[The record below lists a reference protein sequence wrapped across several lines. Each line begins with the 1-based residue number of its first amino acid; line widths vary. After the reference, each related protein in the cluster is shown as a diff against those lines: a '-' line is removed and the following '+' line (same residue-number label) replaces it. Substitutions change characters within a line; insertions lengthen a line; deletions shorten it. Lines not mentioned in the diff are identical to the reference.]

1 MKNMRCLYCDMKI
14 NKYSLYDLFVEED
27 KLCFKCRKQMPIN
40 RRRFNVDSLKCE
52 SFYDYDTL
60 FKTLLLQYKE
70 CYDEALK
77 DVFLYKIDIYLKIKY
92 FDYRVVYVPSTKKK
106 FEKRGF
112 DHLKLIFNSLDLK
125 EAGSLL
131 IKEDLVQEGK
141 NLKEREKM
149 KNNYCFEGKY
159 HKKILIIDDVCTTG
173 SSLIGAY
180 NALKGYCDDIKAIV
194 LAKA

>member
-40 RRRFNVDSLKCE
+40 RRRFNIDSLKCE

-77 DVFLYKIDIYLKIKY
+77 DIFLYKIDIYLKIKY
-92 FDYRVVYVPSTKKK
+92 FDYGVVYV
-106 FEKRGF
+106 
-112 DHLKLIFNSLDLK
+112 L
-125 EAGSLL
+125 
-131 IKEDLVQEGK
+131 
-141 NLKEREKM
+141 
-149 KNNYCFEGKY
+149 
-159 HKKILIIDDVCTTG
+159 
-173 SSLIGAY
+173 
-180 NALKGYCDDIKAIV
+180 
-194 LAKA
+194 